1 MIHTIFNHITERSC
15 TVYSLINTLYMQ
27 VTNHSGIEWMQRH
40 LGDEYRVHTLA
51 FKNQPG
57 AMHIDT
63 SLVFIKPG
71 LAILN
76 PDRPLLQKELFEKAG
91 WKVVQFVSSVDS

>member
-1 MIHTIFNHITERSC
+1 
-15 TVYSLINTLYMQ
+15 MQ

-91 WKVVQFVSSVDS
+91 WKVVQFLSSVDS